1 MLQYLKPKE
10 GFLSQLLKHLGTSAI
25 MDLVLKLVTCVENK
39 NSRLE
44 IAQVK
49 KASWF
54 SNPLLLNSFL
64 SSRVAQW
71 LYSEHF
77 VENLLG
83 LLSEK
88 TETDLH
94 GNAAQLLC
102 DLLRLLRDMHAQNLA
117 NEMST
122 EQTHQGET
130 VEVDPILC
138 ALES

>member
-1 MLQYLKPKE
+1 
-10 GFLSQLLKHLGTSAI
+10 

-54 SNPLLLNSFL
+54 SNPLLLKSFL